1 MFCDSIKAP
10 NYKVFIET
18 AFSICTKLEA
28 ENWYNMKVRTEHEKT
43 PKITLPFNKID
54 SNYN

>member
-18 AFSICTKLEA
+18 AFSISTKLEA